1 MLQAEPADP
10 GMNIEEVNTMIKKW
24 IENTE
29 EVRQRLTQML
39 MDDASEMCRYQRDI
53 YMYIDEDGQA
63 RLDWFVN
70 VGGYSWIDDDH
81 FLLYRCREHYDDI
94 FDSIDGIPHLADIL
108 EISSPQSLILYVS
121 RSLDISPDE
130 VDFSD
135 CCRYASD
142 NCMDTVRAWY
152 EQSIEDA
159 ASDYAD
165 QADEI
170 MRAFCRES
178 IDHAGWIEDIT
189 DTVPIVWL
197 FVIDFNDQRAL
208 DKQRGGESNG

>member
-1 MLQAEPADP
+1 
-10 GMNIEEVNTMIKKW
+10 MIKKY

-29 EVRQRLTQML
+29 EVRQRLIQML

-63 RLDWFVN
+63 RLEWFVN
-70 VGGYSWIDDDH
+70 VGGNSWLDDDH
-81 FLLYRCREHYDDI
+81 ILLYRCREHYDDI

-108 EISSPQSLILYVS
+108 EISSPQSLILYLS
-121 RSLDISPDE
+121 LNLDISPDE

-142 NCMDTVRAWY
+142 HCMDTVRAWY

-170 MRAFCRES
+170 MRGENQMALEHGY
-178 IDHAGWIEDIT
+178 IIEDHT
-189 DTVPIVWL
+189 GRTAVVWL
-197 FVIDFNDQRAL
+197 FVIDSDDQRAL
-208 DKQRGGESNG
+208 DKQRGGDSNG